1 MFSSGLLKLTVISI
15 EGGVW
20 NIDAAPD
27 MTVDKLKAMTLCHFY
42 SPLECVKVTSNY
54 KLVLVSEKRPLDN
67 NNSVLQEGLR
77 DNGDY
82 CPIFYVYVHKA
93 QCHHFLVI
101 AIMSLSLSS
110 NS

>member
-1 MFSSGLLKLTVISI
+1 MFSSGLLKLSVISI

-27 MTVDKLKAMTLCHFY
+27 MTVDKLKTMALCHFY

-54 KLVLVSEKRPLDN
+54 KLVLVSKKRPLDN
-67 NNSVLQEGLR
+67 DNSVLQEGLR

-82 CPIFYVYVHKA
+82 CPTLYT
-93 QCHHFLVI
+93 
-101 AIMSLSLSS
+101 
-110 NS
+110 